1 VVEDRDEL
9 HRASADA
16 LHTLTPATSRQ
27 AAPPD
32 PDVVQ
37 AAENWVRVNVQ
48 MPRSSAER
56 AARLEQAD
64 VRRAYLEE
72 AMAVQRRR
80 LQDRWSEYDAKV
92 AKGEES
98 YRLLRDTAL
107 TGSRS
112 SSTGRRRSWT
122 ASPGSASSA
131 PAKSPAWGLPASSRR
146 HRPKSRTTR
155 SGGPAKR
162 SRTQPWPSPC
172 NSSARMAGLQ
182 PTCPRRC
189 PNPVL
194 AEHRVDLVR
203 QTWLGKKK
211 GRMVALKPL
220 LVPLR
225 VEGVR
230 AAA

>member
-1 VVEDRDEL
+1 MVEDRDEL

-56 AARLEQAD
+56 VARLEQAD

-107 TGSRS
+107 NRL
-112 SSTGRRRSWT
+112 
-122 ASPGSASSA
+122 
-131 PAKSPAWGLPASSRR
+131 KEL
-146 HRPKSRTTR
+146 
-155 SGGPAKR
+155 
-162 SRTQPWPSPC
+162 
-172 NSSARMAGLQ
+172 
-182 PTCPRRC
+182 
-189 PNPVL
+189 
-194 AEHRVDLVR
+194 EHRQKAKLDGFARLGVVR
-203 QTWLGKKK
+203 TGKVTCLGTACIVPAAQAEVPDHEIWRPSKEVEDAAMALAMQFERED
-211 GRMVALKPL
+211 GGTPANVSAALSQSRAGGAPCRPCAPDVA
-220 LVPLR
+220 
-225 VEGVR
+225 G
-230 AAA
+230 